1 MLLDNIWIYLNP
13 MQDETIKRQ
22 ILYEFMKE
30 VMMNIGKDNESQFAL
45 KLSLFFLDMYQINHN
60 LQLKSDSIPNEND
73 QEKKAKIEFSLI
85 EIEEEQETKA
95 RKIFN
100 NY

>member
-1 MLLDNIWIYLNP
+1 
-13 MQDETIKRQ
+13 
-22 ILYEFMKE
+22 
-30 VMMNIGKDNESQFAL
+30 
-45 KLSLFFLDMYQINHN
+45 MYQINHN

-85 EIEEEQETKA
+85 EIEEEQETKD

>member
-30 VMMNIGKDNESQFAL
+30 VMMNIGKDNES
-45 KLSLFFLDMYQINHN
+45 
-60 LQLKSDSIPNEND
+60 
-73 QEKKAKIEFSLI
+73 
-85 EIEEEQETKA
+85 
-95 RKIFN
+95 
-100 NY
+100 